1 MYAVLSLGS
10 TLCLLCLEVKYF
22 DDSYFSVC
30 GNVKKLLRAGCRRDV
45 LVIIHVDEAMHRSLV
60 DLELTLNLGLSQMIV
75 VK

>member
-1 MYAVLSLGS
+1 
-10 TLCLLCLEVKYF
+10 
-22 DDSYFSVC
+22 VC
-30 GNVKKLLRAGCRRDV
+30 GNVKKLLRAGCRREV